1 MIAHLGHHDRYRG
14 VVRKKEYWY
23 IENNIVVATVEL
35 SLDDTEI
42 KGFQTFPE
50 TNFRLISSVLWV

>member
-14 VVRKKEYWY
+14 VVLKNEYWY

-42 KGFQTFPE
+42 KDFQTFPE
-50 TNFRLISSVLWV
+50 TNFWLISSVLWV